1 MEIVLKRLESQTCD
15 VVCRYRL
22 HDQLSLDKG
31 MLIDDLD
38 SGCQAGALK
47 VLSEV
52 DEEMEREDSSIQEKL
67 DMENKGL
74 QQKEGGSCPASARG
88 AAIDA
93 AASTAAICGDSF
105 AVHLLDQAPDVTHL
119 TYSLYKAFRAV
130 TTAERLHIANLY
142 GQAPLVW
149 SPRLS
154 PYMLQ
159 ILYGQVWFWFE
170 RKEVLLIKVMVSS
183 KKGTGKCIS

>member
-1 MEIVLKRLESQTCD
+1 MEIVLK
-15 VVCRYRL
+15 RYRL

-38 SGCQAGALK
+38 SG
-47 VLSEV
+47 EV

>member
-1 MEIVLKRLESQTCD
+1 MEIVLK
-15 VVCRYRL
+15 RYRL

-74 QQKEGGSCPASARG
+74 QQKEVLF
-88 AAIDA
+88 
-93 AASTAAICGDSF
+93 SF
-105 AVHLLDQAPDVTHL
+105 HYDCNCSYTNLKLIWLDLDTL
-119 TYSLYKAFRAV
+119 FTC
-130 TTAERLHIANLY
+130 TE
-142 GQAPLVW
+142 
-149 SPRLS
+149 
-154 PYMLQ
+154 
-159 ILYGQVWFWFE
+159 
-170 RKEVLLIKVMVSS
+170 
-183 KKGTGKCIS
+183 

>member
-38 SGCQAGALK
+38 SG
-47 VLSEV
+47 EV